1 MIAAAGMAGSGRRM
15 SALVDMILRWW
26 WWLWTGHPSRERVRR
41 ELEEQV
47 RRYGGTVKWEDAQ

>member
-1 MIAAAGMAGSGRRM
+1 M
-15 SALVDMILRWW
+15 SALIDRISRWW